1 MRSAG
6 TAAFKALLDYWP
18 EAGRIAVFCGGGNN
32 GGDGY
37 VIARLAL
44 EAGLQVWVFSIVHV
58 ANLQGEALQAYQD
71 FLRVGGGVLDFNGS
85 IPESDVIVDALL
97 GTGLTRAVSDQFE
110 RAILAMHASAIP
122 VLAVDIPSGLH
133 ADTGQVLGY
142 AVRAQLTVTF
152 IALKAG
158 LFTGQAVN
166 YRGKVICADLQIPQP
181 AFSGVSAF
189 AQLTK
194 RPALL
199 RRVRDAH
206 KGCFGHVLLV
216 GGNQGFSGAIR
227 LAGEAALR
235 TGAGLVSI
243 ASHPDH
249 TAWLNVGR
257 PELMCHAID
266 DPDSLQTLLDKAS
279 VVVIGPGLGQDDWAK
294 RVFERVLASGK
305 TAVLDADAL
314 NLLAHSPQCRGNWLL
329 TPHPGEAARLLG
341 CTTAEI
347 AEDRYLSA
355 SQLQS
360 IYGGVCVLKGAGSII
375 AADSLLAVATSGNP
389 GMASGGMGDVLAG
402 VCGALMAQGWAID
415 EAACLAVQ
423 IHGEAADLA
432 AEENGERGLL
442 ASDLFPLIR
451 RLLNT

>member
-6 TAAFKALLDYWP
+6 AAAFRALLDYWP
-18 EAGRIAVFCGGGNN
+18 EADRIAVFCGGGNN

-44 EAGLQVWVFSIVHV
+44 EAGLQVWVFSIVDV
-58 ANLQGEALQAYQD
+58 ANLQGEALHAYQD
-71 FLRVGGGVLDFNGS
+71 FISVGGGVLDFHGS

-110 RAILAMHASAIP
+110 RAILAMNTSATP

-158 LFTGQAVN
+158 LFNGQAVN

-181 AFSGVSAF
+181 AFSGVSVF
-189 AQLTK
+189 AELTK
-194 RPALL
+194 RRALP

-216 GGNQGFSGAIR
+216 GGNQGYGGAIR
-227 LAGEAALR
+227 LAAEAALR
-235 TGAGLVSI
+235 SGAGLASI
-243 ASHPDH
+243 ASHPFH
-249 TAWLNVGR
+249 SAWLNAGR
-257 PELMCHAID
+257 PELMCHAVES
-266 DPDSLQTLLDKAS
+266 PNGLPALLDRAS
-279 VVVIGPGLGQDDWAK
+279 VVVIGPGLGQDDWASQL
-294 RVFERVLASGK
+294 FQQVLASEK
-305 TAVLDADAL
+305 PVVVDADAL
-314 NLLAHSPQCRGNWLL
+314 NLLAHSPQWRQNWLL

-341 CTTAEI
+341 CTTAKI
-347 AEDRYLSA
+347 AEDRYHA
-355 SQLQS
+355 ARQLQNQ
-360 IYGGVCVLKGAGSII
+360 YGGVCVLKGAGSII
-375 AADSLLAVATSGNP
+375 ASDASLTVATSGNP

-402 VCGALMAQGWAID
+402 LCGGLMAQSWAID
-415 EAACLAVQ
+415 QAACLAVQ

-432 AEENGERGLL
+432 AEQNGERGLL

>member
-6 TAAFKALLDYWP
+6 AAAFKALLDYWP

-44 EAGLQVWVFSIVHV
+44 EAGLQVSVFSIVDV

-71 FLRVGGGVLDFNGS
+71 FIRVGGGVLDFNGS

-110 RAILAMHASAIP
+110 RAILAINASAIP
-122 VLAVDIPSGLH
+122 VLAVDLPSGLH

-142 AVRAQLTVTF
+142 AVRAELTVTF
-152 IALKAG
+152 IALKSG

-166 YRGKVICADLQIPQP
+166 YRGKVICADLQIPQS
-181 AFSGVSAF
+181 AFSSVSAF
-189 AQLTK
+189 AQLIK
-194 RPALL
+194 CPALP

-206 KGCFGHVLLV
+206 KGCYGHVLLV

-266 DPDSLQTLLDKAS
+266 DPDSLQALLDKTS
-279 VVVIGPGLGQDDWAK
+279 VVVIGPGLGQDNWAK

-305 TAVLDADAL
+305 PAVLDADAL
-314 NLLAHSPQCRGNWLL
+314 NLLVHSSQCRENWLL

-347 AEDRYLSA
+347 AEDRYRAA

-360 IYGGVCVLKGAGSII
+360 VYGGVCVLKGAGSII